1 MKKIFFIAIAM
12 IAFTGSA
19 NAQFSSDPKTN
30 DCVQKG
36 FKASE
41 DAICEGKTGEE
52 ATAAANKAY
61 KDCMGTGGTVVSEP
75 KGSKTATTKQPNT
88 ISR

>member
-1 MKKIFFIAIAM
+1 MKKMLFSAIVM
-12 IAFTGSA
+12 VAFTVSA

-52 ATAAANKAY
+52 AAAAANKAY
-61 KDCMGTGGTVVSEP
+61 SDCMGGSTVVVSEP
-75 KGSKTATTKQPNT
+75 IGTKTATTKQPNT